1 MKYSL
6 LALTALLLPPQAMMV
21 QACDTT
27 AQGILFLEPES
38 ATFCHPYPG
47 CTSWTAKD
55 TIAIADTIK
64 AKARAQKA
72 DSGDVLVGDYD
83 LTNIGEFVR
92 LELKKGEVYRVE
104 CASRSG
110 MLQIRPRRNW
120 DQAALPLTIE
130 DIPRASGTRA
140 LEIVPRQDGEYE
152 FRATSLSGF
161 GMRLRVFREG
171 TPSRRWLRLSGNR
184 A

>member
-6 LALTALLLPPQAMMV
+6 LALTALLLPPQAMIV

-38 ATFCHPYPG
+38 ATFCHPYPA

-104 CASRSG
+104 FASRSG
-110 MLQIRPRRNW
+110 TLQIRPRRNW

-140 LEIVPRQDGEYE
+140 LEIAPRQDGEYE
-152 FRATSLSGF
+152 FRVTGGAEVGA
-161 GMRLRVFREG
+161 RLQVFREAR
-171 TPSRRWLRLSGNR
+171 SSLRWQRLSQRG
-184 A
+184 